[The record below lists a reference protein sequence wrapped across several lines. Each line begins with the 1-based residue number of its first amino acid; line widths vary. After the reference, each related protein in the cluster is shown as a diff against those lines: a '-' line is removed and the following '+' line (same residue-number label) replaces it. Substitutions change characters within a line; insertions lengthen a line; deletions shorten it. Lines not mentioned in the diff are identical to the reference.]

1 MIYHLEQR
9 SDQSPISSD
18 LSAGGSNACFPPP
31 HSVSSILP
39 LFSPIVKQKALKLRF
54 LAKFS
59 DVCMLGPLQRCFLL
73 VSNVIH
79 RRDRAPWTGGFRWM
93 LTLLLPSQIE
103 GRGSKGK
110 LLLCLFS
117 QQSYPSWWYLDRPYQ
132 WTSSWLNVAEIELS
146 LLTWQCLHRRLP
158 DRLTLQQHAQAWY
171 ERRNA
176 KQKSVDWQ
184 FTSRNAR
191 VKLKRLSLQFE
202 G

>member
-1 MIYHLEQR
+1 MFVPVEKDSFRANIFW
-9 SDQSPISSD
+9 SAS
-18 LSAGGSNACFPPP
+18 LSN
-31 HSVSSILP
+31 L
-39 LFSPIVKQKALKLRF
+39 
-54 LAKFS
+54 
-59 DVCMLGPLQRCFLL
+59 MPLQSTGDFKANSQILDMG
-73 VSNVIH
+73 SVIH
-79 RRDRAPWTGGFRWM
+79 RTDRATWTVGPRQM
-93 LTLLLPSQIE
+93 LTLLPTQMERSGLKD
-103 GRGSKGK
+103 RF
-110 LLLCLFS
+110 LLCLFS